1 MAGGRGDKHALGG
14 AERVLQEHLTTV
26 NAPNRQV
33 GRPPAEEVELPK
45 ALAKVVNP
53 VLKAL
58 LHSPLHGRSAKAAHA
73 TWLGGPQDR

>member
-1 MAGGRGDKHALGG
+1 M
-14 AERVLQEHLTTV
+14 TV
-26 NAPNRQV
+26 NAPNHQV

-58 LHSPLHGRSAKAAHA
+58 LHSPLHGRSVSSPCYLAWRTARPVGGTKWWSDA
-73 TWLGGPQDR
+73 TR